1 MKEEKQSKL
10 TEKDMA
16 DSFGEGKYEEY
27 KKEAQERWGE
37 DMVRRS
43 EDIVKGMSKEQL
55 ERIKSE
61 GGEINEALVR
71 NMEKGIDS
79 PEVQA
84 IIDRHFHHIIQ
95 FYDPTWPLL
104 KIYRGLGKMY
114 VEDPRFSANYNKYH
128 PGLAQFMCDAME
140 IYCDKKERE

>member
-1 MKEEKQSKL
+1 MQDEKN
-10 TEKDMA
+10 EKIVDE
-16 DSFGEGKYEEY
+16 DLSVSFGEGKYEEY

-37 DMVRRS
+37 DMVKRS
-43 EDIVKGMSKEQL
+43 ENIVKGMSKERL
-55 ERIKSE
+55 DEIKAE
-61 GGEINEALVR
+61 GGEINQALVH
-71 NMEKGIDS
+71 NMEKGIGS

-114 VEDPRFSANYNKYH
+114 VEDERFAANYTVYH
-128 PGLAQFMCDAME
+128 PDLAQFMCDAME
-140 IYCDKKERE
+140 VYCDKKEGK